1 MQKNRQKNSF
11 YEFKW
16 NLVGIL
22 GKLLIDFL
30 FCTTKIETKGFENVK
45 EIVNSRK
52 FINAFWHSRL
62 LLINYIYK
70 GWDGAIL
77 VSKSEDG
84 EIIARIIRRQGHE
97 AIRGSTSKGGLR
109 ALAKII
115 ESLKQRIRP
124 AVITPDGPQGP
135 RFKVQPG
142 VIIMA
147 RKTGYPIVPM
157 SYSAKKIKVFASWDR
172 LILPYPFTKC
182 LVIYGNP
189 VYVPENADK
198 DAEEVFRLRLEN
210 ELCRITAEADQYYGH
225 DISNSEW

>member
-1 MQKNRQKNSF
+1 MQKNRHKGRF
-11 YEFKW
+11 YEIKL
-16 NLVGIL
+16 NLMATL
-22 GKLLIDFL
+22 GKLFIDFL
-30 FCTTKIETKGFENVK
+30 FSTTKIETKGFENVK

-77 VSKSEDG
+77 ISKSEDG
-84 EIIARIIRRQGHE
+84 EIIARIIRKQGHE
-97 AIRGSTSKGGLR
+97 AIRGSSSKGGLR

-115 ESLKQRIRP
+115 ESLNQRIRP

-142 VIIMA
+142 AIIMA
-147 RKTGYPIVPM
+147 KKTGYPIVPM

-172 LILPYPFTKC
+172 FILPYPFTKC

-189 VYVPENADK
+189 VYVPENADEN
-198 DAEEVFRLRLEN
+198 AEEVFRLRLEK
-210 ELCRITAEADQYYGH
+210 ELCRITVEADQYFGH
-225 DISNSEW
+225 DIP